1 MARGLSTLFHFR
13 ALMNPFRYGRFALM
27 LISHKLFRWVPYLL
41 LPVAILALGAL
52 ATQSKIAAG
61 LLGIVALG
69 VMSGAFAIR
78 YGSSIRFRPLTL
90 AGFVVAALSAG
101 FMAWVDALRGTR
113 MVTWDPTPRPSV
125 THG

>member
-1 MARGLSTLFHFR
+1 
-13 ALMNPFRYGRFALM
+13 M
-27 LISHKLFRWVPYLL
+27 LISHKLFRWVPYFL
-41 LPVAILALGAL
+41 LPVAILALGVL
-52 ATQSKIAAG
+52 ATQSNIAAV
-61 LLGIVALG
+61 LLGIVVLG
-69 VMSGAFAIR
+69 LLSGALAIR
-78 YGSSIRFRPLTL
+78 YGNSIKFKPLTL